1 MKKEW
6 FFDRY
11 CGQQFAALIEN
22 GKLAEFSVEKEQSG
36 EIVVGN
42 IYKGKVTNVL
52 AGMNAAFVSCGLSRN
67 CYLSMD
73 ENCPDPAKYD
83 GAPTSAK
90 NKAQELKVGDEIIV
104 QVTNLPRGNKGAK
117 VTTHLSFVGRR
128 LIYLPNTDFLGISR
142 KITDEAEREKLLKIA
157 EKMRMNSE
165 EGFVLRTQAP
175 LATQKQLKSEAG
187 YLKNLY
193 LETLKAAKR
202 APIGKLLYQNDD
214 LPIRTMRDS
223 FGDEIIAIHV
233 GDKELYERLRKV
245 IRLRGDLPDK
255 KLLFYTG
262 ERLMM
267 KEYGITKLVQEAIQ
281 ATVPLE
287 NGGYIVIEH
296 TEAMTVVDVN
306 TGSFVGDKNLEE
318 TVFAVNLM
326 AAREIARQVRL
337 RNVGGIIVVDF
348 IDMTNEEHKTAVTE
362 ELKKCLA
369 QDKAKCNVLP
379 MSDLCLTQF
388 TRKRV
393 GSEISSLLVKPCPHC
408 VGKGHVPDDV
418 FVITRLREAILDC
431 FASGYTAAI
440 VDVNEGIMRKILNEG
455 MFTPETKG
463 RWKEKR
469 IYFIPH
475 KTYREDC
482 FAVRGD
488 VAKVLDLPDKAQILY

>member
-1 MKKEW
+1 
-6 FFDRY
+6 
-11 CGQQFAALIEN
+11 
-22 GKLAEFSVEKEQSG
+22 
-36 EIVVGN
+36 
-42 IYKGKVTNVL
+42 
-52 AGMNAAFVSCGLSRN
+52 
-67 CYLSMD
+67 
-73 ENCPDPAKYD
+73 
-83 GAPTSAK
+83 
-90 NKAQELKVGDEIIV
+90 
-104 QVTNLPRGNKGAK
+104 
-117 VTTHLSFVGRR
+117 
-128 LIYLPNTDFLGISR
+128 
-142 KITDEAEREKLLKIA
+142 
-157 EKMRMNSE
+157 
-165 EGFVLRTQAP
+165 
-175 LATQKQLKSEAG
+175 
-187 YLKNLY
+187 
-193 LETLKAAKR
+193 
-202 APIGKLLYQNDD
+202 
-214 LPIRTMRDS
+214 
-223 FGDEIIAIHV
+223 
-233 GDKELYERLRKV
+233 
-245 IRLRGDLPDK
+245 
-255 KLLFYTG
+255 
-262 ERLMM
+262 
-267 KEYGITKLVQEAIQ
+267 
-281 ATVPLE
+281 
-287 NGGYIVIEH
+287 
-296 TEAMTVVDVN
+296 MTVVDVN